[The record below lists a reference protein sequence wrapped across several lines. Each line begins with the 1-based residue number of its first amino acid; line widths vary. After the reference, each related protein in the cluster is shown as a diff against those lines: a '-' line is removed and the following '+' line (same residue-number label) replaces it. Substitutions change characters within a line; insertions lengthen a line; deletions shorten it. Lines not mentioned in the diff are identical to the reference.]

1 MTNPSPTST
10 RFSRRGPRSP
20 LRWRP
25 APPVALLLLGAVF
38 ATALL
43 APIPAGPNSARAEV
57 VDRVES
63 KLPGW
68 AIVRTDSSWEGAWSV
83 VAACGNDRLG
93 FQLVPG
99 HGLAPGDAWIQPEDG
114 YTRTRLRSVSDH
126 TTYLVWFDGYRG
138 RSLPC
143 RSELARPQG
152 EPTRGGF
159 FD

>member
-1 MTNPSPTST
+1 MTTNSQTT
-10 RFSRRGPRSP
+10 SRRSRARRPW
-20 LRWRP
+20 WRP
-25 APPVALLLLGAVF
+25 ATPVALLLLGGVF

-57 VDRVES
+57 VERVES

-68 AIVRTDSSWEGAWSV
+68 DIVRTDSSWEGAWSV
-83 VAACGNDRLG
+83 VAACGQNQLG
-93 FQLVPG
+93 FQVVPG

-114 YTRTRLRSVSDH
+114 YSRTRLRWVSDH
-126 TTYLVWFDGYRG
+126 STYLVWFDEHRG

-143 RSELARPQG
+143 RSELARPQE